1 MRIQLCLRS
10 VCRIGKFIVE
20 ANFGRL
26 LRLLSA
32 LYCYCFVD
40 FLMARL
46 LVTQASLWIPTYG
59 HSASFSQVTGL
70 LACTLKPCL
79 VMCEH
84 FAWVYICSLCVCM
97 VLVRPWVW
105 SLGTGL
111 WALWMGMW
119 ILWTKTKSSVRAA
132 NVLNL

>member
-10 VCRIGKFIVE
+10 ICHIGKFIVE

-32 LYCYCFVD
+32 LYFYCFVD

-46 LVTQASLWIPTYG
+46 LATQTSLWIPTYG

-70 LACTLKPCL
+70 LACILKPCL
-79 VMCEH
+79 VMCECVH
-84 FAWVYICSLCVCM
+84 GACETMSVISWNWIMGSVNGHVDSVNKNQVLCKSCQCSQPLND
-97 VLVRPWVW
+97 L
-105 SLGTGL
+105 
-111 WALWMGMW
+111 
-119 ILWTKTKSSVRAA
+119 SSP
-132 NVLNL
+132 

>member
-10 VCRIGKFIVE
+10 VCHIGKFIVE
-20 ANFGRL
+20 ANFGHL

-32 LYCYCFVD
+32 FFYCFVD

-46 LVTQASLWIPTYG
+46 LATQASLWIPTYG

-79 VMCEH
+79 VMSEC
-84 FAWVYICSLCVCM
+84 FASVYICSLCVYM
-97 VLVRPWVW
+97 ELVRP
-105 SLGTGL
+105 
-111 WALWMGMW
+111 
-119 ILWTKTKSSVRAA
+119 
-132 NVLNL
+132 